1 MPTPILVTKLYI
13 PPPRLKIVLRP
24 RLIERLNQ
32 GLSTGGT
39 PGMTLISA
47 PAGFGKTTLLSE
59 WVANCHLPV
68 AWLALDEGDSDPARF
83 LVYLVAALQNISANI
98 GHGVLASLDAAGP
111 QLPPV
116 KSILTALLNEISAFP
131 HDFILVLDDYHL
143 IESQSVDQALT
154 FVLEHLPSHM
164 HLVIA
169 TREDPNLPLPRLRA
183 RGQLTELRVTDLRF
197 TPAEAADFLNQVM
210 GLKLMPEDI
219 AALETHTEGWIAG
232 LQLAALSLRGHAD
245 IPGFIQSFTGSHH
258 FVTDYLV
265 EEVLQQQSESIQAF
279 LLRTSIL
286 DRLCGPLCDA
296 VLLDPAASGQETLEF
311 LERAN
316 LFIVP
321 LDNERGWYRY
331 HHLFADLLRQR
342 LQQQL
347 RKQAASPSRD
357 PGDNGVDVAEF
368 HRRASAW
375 YEDNGFEFEAFQHAA
390 AANDV
395 ERAERLIE
403 SKGMPL
409 HFRGA
414 STAIIGWLA
423 SLPAPVLDARPSL
436 QVRYATLSLVTGQ
449 TTGVEE
455 RLQAA
460 EAALTAAQQGD
471 RMDDRTRDLIG
482 QIAAARSTIALTHY
496 QPEVM
501 LVQSRR
507 ALEFLPPDNLTFR
520 ATAYWTMAFAY
531 QLLGDR
537 AATSRAYS
545 EGALISQE
553 AGNTFNLI
561 LAISGLGLIQE
572 LENQLFAAAE
582 TYRRVLRL
590 FGEQPLPN
598 ACEAYLG
605 LARISYEWN
614 DLDAAEQQAQ
624 QSLVLARQFDRLIDR
639 FVISQVFLARLK
651 MARGD
656 LAGAEAI
663 LAEAEQATRQ
673 NNFVFRMPE
682 VAAGQVLLLLRQGN
696 LAEAAHLAQSYDL
709 PVIQARVHLAQ
720 GDPAAALALLEPL
733 RQQMET
739 KHWEDERLKVMV
751 LQAVALNVLGQKDQA
766 VQVLGDALAL
776 AEPGGFMRIFIDE
789 GMPMVELL
797 SGAVARGVAP
807 EYVARLLA
815 VFKVEQ
821 QKGEDKSSMPYAQPL
836 IEPLS
841 QRELEILRLIA
852 QGLSNQEISRTLFLA
867 LNTVK
872 GHNRIIF
879 DKLQVQS
886 RTEAVARAR
895 QLGLL

>member
-1 MPTPILVTKLYI
+1 MATPILVTKLYI

-24 RLIERLNQ
+24 RLIERLNE
-32 GLSTGGT
+32 GLSGESRLTI
-39 PGMTLISA
+39 ISA
-47 PAGFGKTTLLSE
+47 PAGFGKTTLVSA
-59 WVANCHLPV
+59 WVASCRLPV
-68 AWLALDEGDSDPARF
+68 AWLSLDEGDSDPAR
-83 LVYLVAALQNISANI
+83 LLTYLVGALQGITAHI
-98 GHGVLASLDAAGP
+98 GEGVLALLDAASP
-111 QLPPV
+111 QLPPTQ
-116 KSILTALLNEISAFP
+116 SILTALLNEISAIP
-131 HDFILVLDDYHL
+131 DDFILVLDDYHL
-143 IESQSVDQALT
+143 VDSQPVDLALT
-154 FVLEHLPSHM
+154 FLLEHLPPRM

-169 TREDPNLPLPRLRA
+169 TREDPNLPLARWRA
-183 RGQLTELRVTDLRF
+183 RGQLTELRVADLRF

-210 GLKLMPEDI
+210 GLNLLAEDI
-219 AALETHTEGWIAG
+219 AALETHTEGWVAG
-232 LQLAALSLRGHAD
+232 LQLAALSMRGHAD

-258 FVTDYLV
+258 FVMDYLV
-265 EEVLQQQSESIQAF
+265 EEVLQQQSASIQAF

-296 VLLDPAASGQETLEF
+296 VLLDPTLSGQATLEF

-321 LDNERGWYRY
+321 LDNERRWYRY
-331 HHLFADLLRQR
+331 HRLFADLLRQR
-342 LQQQL
+342 LQQSL
-347 RKQAASPSRD
+347 KKAASPGRA
-357 PGDNGVDVAEF
+357 PGEDEVEIAEY

-375 YEDNGFEFEAFQHAA
+375 YEENGYDFEAFQHAA

-403 SKGMPL
+403 GKGMPL

-414 STAIIGWLA
+414 TTAILDWLA

-436 QVRYATLSLVTGQ
+436 RVRYATMLLVTGQ
-449 TTGVEE
+449 RTGVEE
-455 RLQAA
+455 KLQAA
-460 EAALTAAQQGD
+460 EAALTASLRGAELD
-471 RMDDRTRDLIG
+471 ARTRNLFG
-482 QIAAARSTIALTHY
+482 QIAAARATVALTQY
-496 QPEVM
+496 QPEAM
-501 LVQSRR
+501 LAQSRR
-507 ALEFLPPDNLTFR
+507 ALEFLPPDNLIFR
-520 ATAYWTMAFAY
+520 STAYWTMAFAY
-531 QLLGDR
+531 QLQGDR
-537 AATSRAYS
+537 AAASQAYS
-545 EGALISQE
+545 ECASISQA

-572 LENQLFAAAE
+572 FENQLYAAAE

-598 ACEAYLG
+598 ACEVYLG

-614 DLDAAEQQAQ
+614 DLDAAEEHAQ
-624 QSLVLARQFDRLIDR
+624 QSLVLARQFDPGIDR

-663 LAEAEQATRQ
+663 LSGAEQATRQ
-673 NNFVFRMPE
+673 NNFVYRMPE

-696 LAEAAHLAQSYDL
+696 LSEAARLAQTCDL

-720 GDPAAALALLEPL
+720 ADPAAALALLEPL
-733 RQQMET
+733 RRQMEIRR
-739 KHWEDERLKVMV
+739 WEDERLKVMV
-751 LQAVALNVLGQKDQA
+751 LQAVALRVLDEKDQA
-766 VQVLGDALAL
+766 GQVLDDALAL
-776 AEPGGFMRIFIDE
+776 AEPGGFVRIFIDE
-789 GMPMVELL
+789 GLPMAELL
-797 SGAVARGVAP
+797 SEAVNRGRAKEYARK
-807 EYVARLLA
+807 LLA
-815 VFKVEQ
+815 AFDAEEFKNKE
-821 QKGEDKSSMPYAQPL
+821 ESDFPHAQPL
-836 IEPLS
+836 FEGLS
-841 QRELEILRLIA
+841 QRELEVLRLIA
-852 QGLSNQEISRTLFLA
+852 EGLSNQEISQRLFLA